1 MKFLNIDGLS
11 HFLDKTK
18 TWIGNNYYGNKDG
31 VAINN
36 GTIKVTSDSTGDE
49 YTYINGAYLT
59 SGSTSASKK
68 ILVSPN
74 MIKVADLKNTANTSE
89 VYSSFIKSP
98 KFVKNNGTNQQVLLA
113 DGSVATLNVAGGIP
127 TLNPEGKIDANKV
140 AIDTTLF
147 EVVTE
152 LPSTKETIIKNRIY
166 LKASTETDPSGKN
179 IYSEYI
185 YTGDL
190 STDYDETKWEKLGEY
205 KSEVDLS
212 GYAKNENVITEFTV
226 NKTDEVITIT
236 GMAGRKFISDFD
248 LPCATSQ
255 TIGLMSSSNYSKLES
270 IADSATA
277 DEALSNDDIDTLFV

>member
-18 TWIGNNYYGNKDG
+18 TWIGNNYYEKKDRVTIKEGEINIANSNKTITTFIDG
-31 VAINN
+31 VSFSVFD
-36 GTIKVTSDSTGDE
+36 KSTSDS
-49 YTYINGAYLT
+49 ARV
-59 SGSTSASKK
+59 ASNIIRVFNTKK
-68 ILVSPN
+68 PTVVTDICSDH
-74 MIKVADLKNTANTSE
+74 II
-89 VYSSFIKSP
+89 SS
-98 KFVKNNGTNQQVLLA
+98 KFVKNNGTKTQVLLA

-147 EVVTE
+147 EIVTE

-212 GYAKNENVITEFTV
+212 GYAKNEKVITGFTV

-236 GMAGRKFISDFD
+236 GMAGSKFISDFD

-277 DEALSNDDIDTLFV
+277 DEALNNNDIDTLFA